1 MTVWWLLH
9 WTPFG
14 TTYRDALRHAKKEV
28 GRGRKESSPTLSL
41 GALDQPKREAKLKRV
56 VFPSQQNKKLNRK
69 RRHPTQSR
77 AFIGRDDDFVLS
89 RLEDGGNML
98 SDGDDLNSSP
108 HDLDCQLSSHSQN
121 TNSSTSELSPFFE
134 MDDYLVESMNCL
146 PIHSNTIPSTQFPLR
161 MVRISSTKSSPLA
174 TPSQVFTTGPTLSP
188 GNTNS

>member
-1 MTVWWLLH
+1 M
-9 WTPFG
+9 PSIRRRKG
-14 TTYRDALRHAKKEV
+14 TSISVRSSI
-28 GRGRKESSPTLSL
+28 KESSPTLSL

-146 PIHSNTIPSTQFPLR
+146 PIHSNTIPSTQFPHR